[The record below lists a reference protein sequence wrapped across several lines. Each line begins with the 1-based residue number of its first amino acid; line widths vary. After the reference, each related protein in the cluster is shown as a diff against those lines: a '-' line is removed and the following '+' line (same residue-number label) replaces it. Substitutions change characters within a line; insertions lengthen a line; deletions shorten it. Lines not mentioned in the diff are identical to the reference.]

1 MKSRCWQMWE
11 RVAYSIPNLNYGEA
25 FSCEEAETM
34 VRTGTHRWKFGQGGV
49 LACVPADSKLLMWE
63 SWLQETSP
71 GRFEVVETRLS

>member
-1 MKSRCWQMWE
+1 
-11 RVAYSIPNLNYGEA
+11 
-25 FSCEEAETM
+25 M